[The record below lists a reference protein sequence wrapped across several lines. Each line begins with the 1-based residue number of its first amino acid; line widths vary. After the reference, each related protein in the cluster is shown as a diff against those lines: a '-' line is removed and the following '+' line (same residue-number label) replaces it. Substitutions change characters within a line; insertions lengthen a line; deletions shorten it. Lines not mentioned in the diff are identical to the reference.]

1 MYLRRRLTQ
10 KEGWWAVTAGLPLA
24 GDSEVSGTCST
35 STWLPGAGSEEEA
48 SSLWTQRAPAV
59 PPELMYGDGQLRK
72 DRYGR
77 QEVRCSR
84 FQGWEGK
91 EIYQARR
98 CAKRWVKAYYFWFIG
113 EKTDAQ
119 GGGDLPK
126 GAQLTG
132 HIQVVDLA
140 LSDAW
145 DLAVPLITAA
155 SWLGRAASDWG
166 ARKPPSTSS
175 PQACEAQ
182 GKPGL
187 LLLTWT
193 RVWET
198 AISPV
203 MLSFKGI
210 YELIVFSLH
219 SHWPI

>member
-24 GDSEVSGTCST
+24 GDSGVSGTCST

-59 PPELMYGDGQLRK
+59 PPELMYWDGQLWK
-72 DRYGR
+72 DRYGH

-91 EIYQARR
+91 EIYRARR
-98 CAKRWVKAYYFWFIG
+98 CVKRWVKAYYFWFIG

-187 LLLTWT
+187 LLVTWT

-210 YELIVFSLH
+210 DELIVFSLH